1 MDTSRDQSDEV
12 LLALARELLDDSD
25 KTVQL
30 LEALLNPD
38 FDAESFA
45 LEQLLDEV

>member
-1 MDTSRDQSDEV
+1 MDTSRDHSDEV
-12 LLALARELLDDSD
+12 LLALARELLGDSD

-30 LEALLNPD
+30 LEALLNPEFEAD
-38 FDAESFA
+38 GFA